1 MNRDEALM
9 QFERVIKLRN
19 LSPNTI
25 KMYLYYVSEFF
36 EYTGKDDVTL
46 CDLSD
51 AQTFVIHMIED
62 RGYKP
67 LSANV
72 VIGAVRYFFES
83 VLNIVF
89 SRRQFPFLLY
99 PQFNPFLFT
108 RDQILALLE
117 TNDVRLRLVILLG
130 IDCGMRVS
138 EVAALRVC
146 DIDSKNML
154 IHIHES
160 KRRKSR
166 SVKLSDACLTALRK
180 YWLVYRPEQYLF
192 PGKDGRPHVIPNTV
206 RYWFNCH
213 VRKFDFY
220 TKEVHFHSLRHTFA
234 TNMLDNGCDIFLL
247 QKLLGHAS
255 LASTARY
262 VHLSTRAV
270 EICFSLSEIWG
281 IHG

>member
-9 QFERVIKLRN
+9 QFERVMKLRN
-19 LSPNTI
+19 LSQNTV
-25 KMYLYYVSEFF
+25 KMYLYYLSEFF
-36 EYTGKDDVTL
+36 EYIGKDDITQ
-46 CDLSD
+46 CDLSN

-62 RGYKP
+62 RGYQP
-67 LSANV
+67 LSTNV
-72 VIGAVRYFFES
+72 VIGAIRYFFDS
-83 VLNIVF
+83 VLNVVF
-89 SRRQFPFLLY
+89 SHRQFPNLLY

-108 RDQILALLE
+108 REQILALLE
-117 TNDVRLRLVILLG
+117 TNDVRLRLIILLG

-138 EVAALRVC
+138 EVASLRIC

-166 SVKLSDACLTALRK
+166 SVKLSDACLLALRK
-180 YWLVYRPEQYLF
+180 YWLLYRPKQYLF
-192 PGKDGRPHVIPNTV
+192 PGKDSRSHVITNTV
-206 RYWFNCH
+206 RNWFNCH

-220 TKEVHFHSLRHTFA
+220 TGEIHFHSLRHTFA

-247 QKLLGHAS
+247 QKLMGHAS

-270 EICFSLSEIWG
+270 ELSFSLSEIWG
-281 IHG
+281 IRE